1 MVVPICISILVGELK
16 KDRLRKGVRS
26 FGYSSE
32 KRKGEPE
39 GRKRGGV
46 EENREN
52 KRKMPRMKGVMGSPM
67 EQFERVQ
74 RMPVEGVRAVRRSGV
89 GRVRGEAGR
98 ERVGESRGKRATGPA
113 RESRSGKRG
122 GMTQGSVMMGA
133 TVRGAKRRWK
143 REESDKV
150 LPNMVNYVTETREV
164 GVMEM
169 MGPLMGH
176 SGEKRYEVVK
186 TQMQMVRR
194 LNRGGLVPYSYSMT
208 SQLVIA
214 GRRAVS
220 MWVWKRVRGVKAH
233 GVSLFGRRRPS
244 GTPIGMV
251 PMRVVLERRG
261 FFITSVS
268 LSVRLFANR
277 MAGHILLKVL
287 GGFGWVMRAGSDI
300 VGRRPLVVLR
310 MLFVLETAVA
320 CVQAYVFTLLRC
332 IYRTDMVKGGH

>member
-1 MVVPICISILVGELK
+1 MQ
-16 KDRLRKGVRS
+16 
-26 FGYSSE
+26 
-32 KRKGEPE
+32 
-39 GRKRGGV
+39 
-46 EENREN
+46 
-52 KRKMPRMKGVMGSPM
+52 RMRGVMGSPM

-74 RMPVEGVRAVRRSGV
+74 RRPAGGRRG
-89 GRVRGEAGR
+89 
-98 ERVGESRGKRATGPA
+98 TGLA
-113 RESRSGKRG
+113 RG

-133 TVRGAKRRWK
+133 TVLGAKRRWK
-143 REESDKV
+143 REESEKV
-150 LPNMVNYVTETREV
+150 LPTMGNYVSEAREV

-169 MGPLMGH
+169 MGPLMGE

-214 GRRAVS
+214 GMRAVS
-220 MWVWKRVRGVKAH
+220 MWVWKRVRGVKGH
-233 GVSLFGRRRPS
+233 GVSLLGRRRPS

-261 FFITSVS
+261 FIITSVS

-287 GGFGWVMRAGSDI
+287 GGFGWVMRAGSDV

>member
-1 MVVPICISILVGELK
+1 MIGNI
-16 KDRLRKGVRS
+16 
-26 FGYSSE
+26 
-32 KRKGEPE
+32 
-39 GRKRGGV
+39 GRRAWS
-46 EENREN
+46 
-52 KRKMPRMKGVMGSPM
+52 SPM

-74 RMPVEGVRAVRRSGV
+74 RRPMEGRRG
-89 GRVRGEAGR
+89 GRRGRGRTVISILGRGE
-98 ERVGESRGKRATGPA
+98 ERVGIEVMEDMGP
-113 RESRSGKRG
+113 RRG
-122 GMTQGSVMMGA
+122 GVTQGALMTTRMVWA
-133 TVRGAKRRWK
+133 TKRRWK
-143 REESDKV
+143 REEEDTV
-150 LPNMVNYVTETREV
+150 LPTMVNYITEGREV

-169 MGPLMGH
+169 VGPMMGP

-194 LNRGGLVPYSYSMT
+194 LNRGGLMPYSYSMT

-220 MWVWKRVRGVKAH
+220 MWVWKIVRGVQNH
-233 GVSLFGRRRPS
+233 GVKLLGRRRPS
-244 GTPIGMV
+244 GTPIAMV

-261 FFITSVS
+261 FVITSIS

-287 GGFGWVMRAGSDI
+287 GGFGWVRRAGSDI
-300 VGRRPLVVLR
+300 IGRRPLLVLR
-310 MLFVLETAVA
+310 RLFVLETAVA

>member
-1 MVVPICISILVGELK
+1 
-16 KDRLRKGVRS
+16 
-26 FGYSSE
+26 
-32 KRKGEPE
+32 
-39 GRKRGGV
+39 
-46 EENREN
+46 
-52 KRKMPRMKGVMGSPM
+52 M

-74 RMPVEGVRAVRRSGV
+74 RRPVEGGRAVRRSLV
-89 GRVRGEAGR
+89 GRVRGEVGR
-98 ERVGESRGKRATGPA
+98 ERVGESRGKRGTGPV

-122 GMTQGSVMMGA
+122 GRTQGGVMMGA
-133 TVRGAKRRWK
+133 TIRGAKRRGK
-143 REESDKV
+143 REEEEKV
-150 LPNMVNYVTETREV
+150 LPTMVNYVTEGREV
-164 GVMEM
+164 GVMER
-169 MGPLMGH
+169 MGPLRGK

-186 TQMQMVRR
+186 AQMQMVRR

-220 MWVWKRVRGVKAH
+220 MWVWKRVRGVKRH
-233 GVSLFGRRRPS
+233 GVKLLGRRRPS
-244 GTPIGMV
+244 GAPIGMV

-261 FFITSVS
+261 FVITSLS

-287 GGFGWVMRAGSDI
+287 GGFGWVRRAGSD
-300 VGRRPLVVLR
+300 VRGRRPLRVLR
-310 MLFVLETAVA
+310 RLFVLETAVA

>member
-1 MVVPICISILVGELK
+1 MISNKMRNSTG
-16 KDRLRKGVRS
+16 
-26 FGYSSE
+26 
-32 KRKGEPE
+32 KR
-39 GRKRGGV
+39 R
-46 EENREN
+46 
-52 KRKMPRMKGVMGSPM
+52 SPM

-74 RMPVEGVRAVRRSGV
+74 RRPVEGARGGRRSRV
-89 GRVRGEAGR
+89 GRRRAEVGR
-98 ERVGESRGKRATGPA
+98 EIVGEMRIKRGTGPA

-122 GMTQGSVMMGA
+122 GITQGAVMMGG
-133 TVRGAKRRWK
+133 TRRGVKRRWK
-143 REESDKV
+143 REESDTV
-150 LPNMVNYVTETREV
+150 LPTIGNYVTEAREV

-169 MGPLMGH
+169 VGPMMGQ

-186 TQMQMVRR
+186 TQMQRIRR

-220 MWVWKRVRGVKAH
+220 MWVWKRVRGVKEH
-233 GVSLFGRRRPS
+233 GVKLLGRRRPT
-244 GTPIGMV
+244 GAPIGMV

-261 FFITSVS
+261 FVITSIS

-287 GGFGWVMRAGSDI
+287 GGFGWVMRAGSD
-300 VGRRPLVVLR
+300 VRGRRPLRVLR
-310 MLFVLETAVA
+310 RLFVLETAVA